1 MPKRKLTSP
10 MVEKI
15 HPPARAGRVEY
26 WDTVLPGFHLRVT
39 KGGAKTFALMTRLRG
54 KQIRVTIGQAGV
66 LSLAVARDKAR
77 DALAKVDKGEDP
89 REERRQFQT
98 PPSDLVEHVVAD
110 FIKRHVRAKTRKRSA
125 EDTER
130 YFRNHVLPRWSG
142 RSIKA
147 IRRQDVLDMLDDIVD
162 DGKPVAANRAL
173 AVVSKMFNW
182 CAGRGIIDASPV
194 AGIERP
200 SEEVERDRVL
210 TDDEIAALWGAWDN
224 MGFPF
229 GAISK
234 MLLVTGQRR
243 NEAANMRWSDID
255 LDDALWT
262 LPREITKGAR
272 SHEVP
277 LAPLAVELLGS
288 LPRIGEND
296 FVFGTGRRGDKPPS
310 GFSDAKIRADQ
321 WSGVKGWVLH
331 DLRRTV
337 GTGMAR
343 LGIADQTIS
352 RVLNHA
358 EGGVTKI
365 YKRYSYLDEKR
376 GALDAWARKLESILR
391 PVDGDNVVRLP
402 VAATE

>member
-1 MPKRKLTSP
+1 M
-10 MVEKI
+10 
-15 HPPARAGRVEY
+15 
-26 WDTVLPGFHLRVT
+26 
-39 KGGAKTFALMTRLRG
+39 
-54 KQIRVTIGQAGV
+54 
-66 LSLAVARDKAR
+66 
-77 DALAKVDKGEDP
+77 
-89 REERRQFQT
+89 
-98 PPSDLVEHVVAD
+98 
-110 FIKRHVRAKTRKRSA
+110 
-125 EDTER
+125 
-130 YFRNHVLPRWSG
+130 
-142 RSIKA
+142 
-147 IRRQDVLDMLDDIVD
+147 
-162 DGKPVAANRAL
+162 
-173 AVVSKMFNW
+173 
-182 CAGRGIIDASPV
+182 
-194 AGIERP
+194 
-200 SEEVERDRVL
+200 
-210 TDDEIAALWGAWDN
+210 
-224 MGFPF
+224 
-229 GAISK
+229 
-234 MLLVTGQRR
+234 
-243 NEAANMRWSDID
+243 
-255 LDDALWT
+255 
-262 LPREITKGAR
+262 
-272 SHEVP
+272 P